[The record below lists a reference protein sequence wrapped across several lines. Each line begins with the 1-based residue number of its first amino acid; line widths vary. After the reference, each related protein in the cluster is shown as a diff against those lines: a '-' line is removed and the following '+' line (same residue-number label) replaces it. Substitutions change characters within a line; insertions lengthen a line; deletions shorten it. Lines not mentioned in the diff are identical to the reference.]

1 MKLTAYGVTHP
12 GRVRPNNEDALL
24 SDVPAG
30 LFVVADGMGGHQA
43 GEVASK
49 MAVETVQSFLE
60 SSKGDHDLTWP
71 FGFDPALS
79 MNANRLVT
87 AVRLANRK
95 VYQAGED
102 KPDLAGMGTTVVVAL
117 VEGGML
123 TFCGVGDSRIYV
135 LSGSALQQITHDD
148 SWVATVLARDP
159 EFDRAQ
165 LATHPMRHV
174 LTNVLGAREDTE
186 VEVGERPLAAGE
198 QLLLCSD
205 GLYGGLD
212 DASLQI
218 LLAGPGRLDELG
230 DRLVATSL
238 ERGGTDIDAR
248 RTRSDEPRTQY
259 VD

>member
-1 MKLTAYGVTHP
+1 LKLTAYGVTHP

-24 SDVPAG
+24 WDVPAG
-30 LFVVADGMGGHQA
+30 LFMVADGMGGHQA

-49 MAVETVQSFLE
+49 MAVDTVQSFLE
-60 SSKGDHDLTWP
+60 ASRGDHDLTWP

-102 KPDLAGMGTTVVVAL
+102 KPDLAGMGTTIVVAL
-117 VEGGML
+117 VDGATL
-123 TFCGVGDSRIYV
+123 TFCGVGDSRIYL
-135 LSGSALQQITHDD
+135 LSGTALQQITHDD

-165 LATHPMRHV
+165 LAHHPMRHV

-186 VEVGERPLAAGE
+186 VEVGERPLASGE

-212 DASLQI
+212 DASMQI
-218 LLAGPGRLDELG
+218 LLAGPGKLDELG
-230 DRLVATSL
+230 ERLVATSL
-238 ERGGTDIDAR
+238 ERGGTDNITAVLVR
-248 RTRSDEPRTQY
+248 A

>member
-1 MKLTAYGVTHP
+1 MLW
-12 GRVRPNNEDALL
+12 DAP
-24 SDVPAG
+24 SG
-30 LFVVADGMGGHQA
+30 LFMVADGMGGHQA

-60 SSKGDHDLTWP
+60 ASKGDHDLTWP

-102 KPDLAGMGTTVVVAL
+102 KPDLAGMGTTIVVAL
-117 VEGGML
+117 VDGTTL
-123 TFCGVGDSRIYV
+123 TFCGVGDSRIYL
-135 LSGSALQQITHDD
+135 LSGAALQQITHDD

-165 LATHPMRHV
+165 LAHHPMRHV

-186 VEVGERPLAAGE
+186 VEIGERPFAPGE

-212 DASLQI
+212 DASMQI
-218 LLAGPGRLDELG
+218 LLAGPGKLDDVGE
-230 DRLVATSL
+230 RLVATSL
-238 ERGGTDIDAR
+238 ERGGTDNITAVLVR
-248 RTRSDEPRTQY
+248 AAE
-259 VD
+259 

>member
-24 SDVPAG
+24 WDVPAG

-71 FGFDPALS
+71 FGFDPTLS

-102 KPDLAGMGTTVVVAL
+102 KPDLAGMGTTIVVAL
-117 VEGGML
+117 VEGGLL
-123 TFCGVGDSRIYV
+123 TFCGVGDSRIYA
-135 LSGSALQQITHDD
+135 LSGGALQQITHDD

-159 EFDRAQ
+159 EFDRTQ
-165 LATHPMRHV
+165 LTTHPMRHV

-218 LLAGPGRLDELG
+218 LLTGPGPLDELG
-230 DRLVATSL
+230 DRLVASSL
-238 ERGGTDIDAR
+238 ERGGTDNITAVLVR
-248 RTRSDEPRTQY
+248 A

>member
-1 MKLTAYGVTHP
+1 LKLTAYGVTHP

-24 SDVPAG
+24 WDVPGG

-60 SSKGDHDLTWP
+60 ASKGDHDLTWP

-102 KPDLAGMGTTVVVAL
+102 KPDLAGMGTTIVIAL
-117 VEGGML
+117 VDGGVL

-165 LATHPMRHV
+165 LAHHPMRHV

-186 VEVGERPLAAGE
+186 VEVGERPLKPGE

-218 LLAGPGRLDELG
+218 LLAGPGGLEELG
-230 DRLVATSL
+230 QRLVATSL
-238 ERGGTDIDAR
+238 EGGGTDNITAVLVR
-248 RTRSDEPRTQY
+248 ALE
-259 VD
+259 

>member
-1 MKLTAYGVTHP
+1 MLW
-12 GRVRPNNEDALL
+12 
-24 SDVPAG
+24 DVGSG
-30 LFVVADGMGGHQA
+30 LFMVADGMGGHQA

-49 MAVETVQSFLE
+49 MAVETVQSFLDA
-60 SSKGDHDLTWP
+60 SKGDHDLTWP

-102 KPDLAGMGTTVVVAL
+102 KPDLAGMGTTIVVAL
-117 VEGGML
+117 VDGATL
-123 TFCGVGDSRIYV
+123 TFCGVGDSRIYL
-135 LSGSALQQITHDD
+135 LSGTALQQITHDD

-165 LATHPMRHV
+165 LAHHPMRHV

-186 VEVGERPLAAGE
+186 VEIGERPLVPGE

-212 DASLQI
+212 DAAMQI
-218 LLAGPGRLDELG
+218 LLAGPGKLDELG
-230 DRLVATSL
+230 ERLVATSL
-238 ERGGTDIDAR
+238 EGGGTDNITAVLVR
-248 RTRSDEPRTQY
+248 ASE
-259 VD
+259 

>member
-1 MKLTAYGVTHP
+1 LKLTAYGVTHP

-24 SDVPAG
+24 WDVPAG

-60 SSKGDHDLTWP
+60 ASKGDHDLTWP

-102 KPDLAGMGTTVVVAL
+102 KPDLAGMGTTIVVAL
-117 VEGGML
+117 VDGSTL
-123 TFCGVGDSRIYV
+123 TFCGVGDSRIYI
-135 LSGSALQQITHDD
+135 LAGSVLQQITHDD

-165 LATHPMRHV
+165 LAHHPMRHV

-186 VEVGERPLAAGE
+186 VEIGERPIVPGE

-212 DASLQI
+212 DASMQI
-218 LLAGPGRLDELG
+218 LLAGPGRLEELG

-238 ERGGTDIDAR
+238 ERGGTDNITAVLVR
-248 RTRSDEPRTQY
+248 A

>member
-24 SDVPAG
+24 WDVPAG

-60 SSKGDHDLTWP
+60 ASKGDHDLTWP

-102 KPDLAGMGTTVVVAL
+102 KPDLAGMGTTIVVAL
-117 VEGGML
+117 VDGGTL
-123 TFCGVGDSRIYV
+123 TFCGVGDSRIY
-135 LSGSALQQITHDD
+135 LLAGSALQQITHDD

-165 LATHPMRHV
+165 LAHHPMRHV

-186 VEVGERPLAAGE
+186 VEIGERPLAPGE

-212 DASLQI
+212 DAAMQI
-218 LLAGPGRLDELG
+218 LLAGPGRLEELG
-230 DRLVATSL
+230 ERLVATSL
-238 ERGGTDIDAR
+238 ERGGTDNITAVLVR
-248 RTRSDEPRTQY
+248 AVE
-259 VD
+259 

>member
-1 MKLTAYGVTHP
+1 MLW
-12 GRVRPNNEDALL
+12 
-24 SDVPAG
+24 DVPTG
-30 LFVVADGMGGHQA
+30 LFMVADGMGGHQA

-60 SSKGDHDLTWP
+60 SSRGDHDLTWP
-71 FGFDPALS
+71 FGFDPVLS
-79 MNANRLVT
+79 VNANRLLT

-102 KPDLAGMGTTVVVAL
+102 KPDLAGMGTTIVVAL
-117 VEGGML
+117 VEGSTL
-123 TFCGVGDSRIYV
+123 TFCGVGDSRIYL
-135 LSGSALQQITHDD
+135 LSGGGLQQITHDD

-165 LATHPMRHV
+165 LSHHPMRHV

-186 VEVGERPLAAGE
+186 VEVGERALTLGE

-218 LLAGPGRLDELG
+218 LLAGPGGLDELG
-230 DRLVATSL
+230 DRLVAASL
-238 ERGGTDIDAR
+238 ERGGTDNITAVLIR
-248 RTRSDEPRTQY
+248 AVE
-259 VD
+259 

>member
-24 SDVPAG
+24 WDVPAG

-71 FGFDPALS
+71 FGFDPTLS
-79 MNANRLVT
+79 TNANRLVT

-102 KPDLAGMGTTVVVAL
+102 KPDLAGMGTTIVVAL
-117 VEGGML
+117 VEGALL
-123 TFCGVGDSRIYV
+123 TFCGVGDSRIYA
-135 LSGSALQQITHDD
+135 LSGGALKQITHDD

-218 LLAGPGRLDELG
+218 LLTGPGPLDELG
-230 DRLVATSL
+230 DRLVASSL
-238 ERGGTDIDAR
+238 ERGGTDNITAVLVR
-248 RTRSDEPRTQY
+248 A

>member
-24 SDVPAG
+24 CDLPSG
-30 LFVVADGMGGHQA
+30 LFMVADGMGGHQA
-43 GEVASK
+43 GEVASR
-49 MAVETVQSFLE
+49 MAVDTVQSFLE
-60 SSKGDHDLTWP
+60 TSRGDQDLTWP
-71 FGFDPALS
+71 FGFDPGLS
-79 MNANRLVT
+79 MNGNRLVT

-102 KPDLAGMGTTVVVAL
+102 KPDLAGMGTTLVVAL
-117 VEGGML
+117 IEGSAL
-123 TFCGVGDSRIYV
+123 TFCSVGDSRIYV
-135 LSGSALQQITHDD
+135 LSAGQLTQITHDD

-165 LATHPMRHV
+165 LVNHPMRHV
-174 LTNVLGAREDTE
+174 LTNVLGARDDTE
-186 VEVGERPLAAGE
+186 VEVGERPLAVGE

-218 LLAGPGRLDELG
+218 LLAGPGNLEELAA
-230 DRLVATSL
+230 RLVATSL
-238 ERGGTDIDAR
+238 ERGGTDNITAVLIR
-248 RTRSDEPRTQY
+248 ANA
-259 VD
+259 

>member
-102 KPDLAGMGTTVVVAL
+102 KPDLAGMGTTIVVAL

-238 ERGGTDIDAR
+238 ERGGTDNITAVLVR
-248 RTRSDEPRTQY
+248 AVE
-259 VD
+259 

>member
-24 SDVPAG
+24 WDVPGG

-49 MAVETVQSFLE
+49 MAVETVQNFLE

-102 KPDLAGMGTTVVVAL
+102 KPDLAGMGTTIVIAL
-117 VEGGML
+117 VDGSVL

-135 LSGSALQQITHDD
+135 LSGNALQQITHDD

-165 LATHPMRHV
+165 LAHHPMRHV

-186 VEVGERPLAAGE
+186 VEVGERPLTSGE

-218 LLAGPGRLDELG
+218 LLAGPGGLEELG
-230 DRLVATSL
+230 ERLVATSL
-238 ERGGTDIDAR
+238 ERGGTDNITAVLVR
-248 RTRSDEPRTQY
+248 AT
-259 VD
+259 

>member
-1 MKLTAYGVTHP
+1 LKLTAYGVTHP

-24 SDVPAG
+24 WDLPAG

-43 GEVASK
+43 GEVASR
-49 MAVETVQSFLE
+49 MAVDTVQSFLE
-60 SSKGDHDLTWP
+60 ASHGDHDLTWP
-71 FGFDPALS
+71 FGFDPNLS

-102 KPDLAGMGTTVVVAL
+102 KPDFAGMGTTIVVAL
-117 VEGGML
+117 IEGSTL

-135 LSGSALQQITHDD
+135 LSGGALQQITHDD

-159 EFDRAQ
+159 EFDRSQ
-165 LATHPMRHV
+165 LSQHPMRHV
-174 LTNVLGAREDTE
+174 LTNVLGARDDTE
-186 VEVGERPLAAGE
+186 VEVGERPLRAGE
-198 QLLLCSD
+198 QILLCSD

-212 DASLQI
+212 DAALQI
-218 LLAGPGRLDELG
+218 LLGGPGGLQELA

-238 ERGGTDIDAR
+238 ERGGTDNITAVLVKAD
-248 RTRSDEPRTQY
+248 
-259 VD
+259 

>member
-24 SDVPAG
+24 WDASGG

-43 GEVASK
+43 GEVASR

-60 SSKGDHDLTWP
+60 ASRGDHDLTWP

-95 VYQAGED
+95 VFQAGED
-102 KPDLAGMGTTVVVAL
+102 KPDLAGMGTTIVVAL
-117 VEGGML
+117 VDNETL
-123 TFCGVGDSRIYV
+123 TFCGVGDSRIYL
-135 LSGSALQQITHDD
+135 LSGNVLQQITHDD

-165 LATHPMRHV
+165 LAHHPMRHV

-186 VEVGERPLAAGE
+186 VEVGERPLRKGE

-212 DASLQI
+212 DAAMQI
-218 LLAGPGRLDELG
+218 LLSSPGGLNDLG
-230 DRLVATSL
+230 DRLVAASL
-238 ERGGTDIDAR
+238 ERGGTDNITVVLVRA
-248 RTRSDEPRTQY
+248 E
-259 VD
+259 

>member
-1 MKLTAYGVTHP
+1 MLW
-12 GRVRPNNEDALL
+12 DL
-24 SDVPAG
+24 PAG

-43 GEVASK
+43 GEVAAR
-49 MAVETVQSFLE
+49 MAVETVHSFLE
-60 SSKGDHDLTWP
+60 ASRGDQDLTWP
-71 FGFDPALS
+71 FGFDPTLS

-102 KPDLAGMGTTVVVAL
+102 KPDLAGMGTTIVVAL
-117 VEGGML
+117 IEGATL

-135 LSGSALQQITHDD
+135 LARTGLEQLTHDD

-165 LATHPMRHV
+165 LAHHPMRHV
-174 LTNVLGAREDTE
+174 LTNVLGARDDTE
-186 VEVGERPLAAGE
+186 VEVGERPMKAGE
-198 QLLLCSD
+198 QVLLCSD

-218 LLAGPGRLDELG
+218 LLSGPGTLNEVA
-230 DRLVATSL
+230 DRLVSTSL
-238 ERGGTDIDAR
+238 ERGGTDNITAVLVRAGD
-248 RTRSDEPRTQY
+248 
-259 VD
+259 

>member
-24 SDVPAG
+24 WDVPAG

-60 SSKGDHDLTWP
+60 ASKGDHDLTWP

-102 KPDLAGMGTTVVVAL
+102 KPDLAGMGTTIVVAL
-117 VEGGML
+117 VDGSTL
-123 TFCGVGDSRIYV
+123 TFCGVGDSRIYI
-135 LSGSALQQITHDD
+135 LAGSVLQQITHDD

-165 LATHPMRHV
+165 LAHHPMRHV

-186 VEVGERPLAAGE
+186 VEIGERPLVPGE

-212 DASLQI
+212 DASMQI
-218 LLAGPGRLDELG
+218 LLAGPGRLEELG

-238 ERGGTDIDAR
+238 ERGGTDNITAVLVR
-248 RTRSDEPRTQY
+248 AVE
-259 VD
+259 

>member
-1 MKLTAYGVTHP
+1 MKLTAHGVTHP

-24 SDVPAG
+24 WDLPAG
-30 LFVVADGMGGHQA
+30 LFIVADGMGGHQA
-43 GEVASK
+43 GEVASR
-49 MAVETVQSFLE
+49 MAVDTVQSFLE
-60 SSKGDHDLTWP
+60 ASRGDQDLTWP

-95 VYQAGED
+95 VFQAGED
-102 KPDLAGMGTTVVVAL
+102 KPDLAGMGTTIVVAL
-117 VEGGML
+117 IEGSTL
-123 TFCGVGDSRIYV
+123 TFCSVGDSRIYV
-135 LSGSALQQITHDD
+135 LSAGALHQITHDD

-159 EFDRAQ
+159 EFDRSQ
-165 LATHPMRHV
+165 LAQHPMRHV
-174 LTNVLGAREDTE
+174 LTNVLGARDDTE

-198 QLLLCSD
+198 QILLCSD

-218 LLAGPGRLDELG
+218 LLAGPGNLDELA

-238 ERGGTDIDAR
+238 ERGGTDNITA
-248 RTRSDEPRTQY
+248 
-259 VD
+259 VLVKAN

>member
-24 SDVPAG
+24 WDVPAG

-60 SSKGDHDLTWP
+60 ASKGDHDLTWP
-71 FGFDPALS
+71 FGFDPVLS

-102 KPDLAGMGTTVVVAL
+102 KPDLAGMGTTIVVAL
-117 VEGGML
+117 VDGSTL
-123 TFCGVGDSRIYV
+123 TFCGVGDSRIYI
-135 LSGSALQQITHDD
+135 LTGSALQQITHDD

-165 LATHPMRHV
+165 LAHHPMRHV

-186 VEVGERPLAAGE
+186 VEVGERPIAPGE

-212 DASLQI
+212 DAAMQI
-218 LLAGPGRLDELG
+218 LLAGPGRLEELG

-238 ERGGTDIDAR
+238 ERGGTDNITAVLVR
-248 RTRSDEPRTQY
+248 A

>member
-24 SDVPAG
+24 WDATGG

-43 GEVASK
+43 GEVASR
-49 MAVETVQSFLE
+49 MAVETVQSFLDA
-60 SSKGDHDLTWP
+60 SRGDHDLTWP

-95 VYQAGED
+95 VFQAGED
-102 KPDLAGMGTTVVVAL
+102 KPDLAGMGTTIVVAL
-117 VEGGML
+117 IDNETL
-123 TFCGVGDSRIYV
+123 TFCGVGDSRIYL
-135 LSGSALQQITHDD
+135 LSGNVLQQITHDD

-165 LATHPMRHV
+165 LAHHPMRHV

-186 VEVGERPLAAGE
+186 VEVGERPLRKGE

-212 DASLQI
+212 DAAMQI
-218 LLAGPGRLDELG
+218 LLSSPGGLKDLG
-230 DRLVATSL
+230 DRLVAASL
-238 ERGGTDIDAR
+238 ERGGTDNITVVLVRA
-248 RTRSDEPRTQY
+248 E
-259 VD
+259 

>member
-24 SDVPAG
+24 WDVPAG
-30 LFVVADGMGGHQA
+30 LFMVADGMGGHQA

-49 MAVETVQSFLE
+49 MAVDTVQSFLE
-60 SSKGDHDLTWP
+60 ASRGDHDLTWP

-102 KPDLAGMGTTVVVAL
+102 KPDLAGMGTTIVVAL
-117 VEGGML
+117 VDGATL
-123 TFCGVGDSRIYV
+123 TFCGVGDSRIYL
-135 LSGSALQQITHDD
+135 LSGTALQQITHDD

-165 LATHPMRHV
+165 LAHHPMRHV

-186 VEVGERPLAAGE
+186 VEVGERPLASGE

-212 DASLQI
+212 DASMQI
-218 LLAGPGRLDELG
+218 LLAGPGKLDELG
-230 DRLVATSL
+230 ERLVATSL
-238 ERGGTDIDAR
+238 ERGGTDNITAVLVR
-248 RTRSDEPRTQY
+248 A

>member
-24 SDVPAG
+24 SDTSAG

-43 GEVASK
+43 GEVASR

-60 SSKGDHDLTWP
+60 ASRGDHDLTWP
-71 FGFDPALS
+71 FGFDPNLS

-95 VYQAGED
+95 VFQAGED
-102 KPDLAGMGTTVVVAL
+102 KPDLAGMGTTIVVAL
-117 VEGGML
+117 VDGETL
-123 TFCGVGDSRIYV
+123 TFCGVGDSRIYL
-135 LSGSALQQITHDD
+135 LSGSTLQQITHDD

-165 LATHPMRHV
+165 LAHHPMRHV

-186 VEVGERPLAAGE
+186 VEVGERPLRKGE

-212 DASLQI
+212 DAAMQI
-218 LLAGPGRLDELG
+218 LLASPGGLTDLG

-238 ERGGTDIDAR
+238 ERGGTDNITVVLVRA
-248 RTRSDEPRTQY
+248 E
-259 VD
+259 

>member
-1 MKLTAYGVTHP
+1 LKLTAYGVTHP

-24 SDVPAG
+24 SDASAG
-30 LFVVADGMGGHQA
+30 LFIVADGMGGHQA
-43 GEVASK
+43 GEVASR

-60 SSKGDHDLTWP
+60 SSRGDHDLTWP

-95 VYQAGED
+95 VFQAGED
-102 KPDLAGMGTTVVVAL
+102 KPDLAGMGTTIVVAL
-117 VEGGML
+117 VDGETL
-123 TFCGVGDSRIYV
+123 TFCGVGDSRIYL
-135 LSGSALQQITHDD
+135 LSGNTLQQITHDD

-165 LATHPMRHV
+165 LAHHPMRHV

-186 VEVGERPLAAGE
+186 VEVGERPLRKSE

-212 DASLQI
+212 DAAMQI
-218 LLAGPGRLDELG
+218 LLSSPGGLTELG

-238 ERGGTDIDAR
+238 ERGGTDNITVVLVRAD
-248 RTRSDEPRTQY
+248 
-259 VD
+259 

>member
-1 MKLTAYGVTHP
+1 LKLTAYGVTHP

-24 SDVPAG
+24 WDVAAG
-30 LFVVADGMGGHQA
+30 LFMVADGMGGHQA

-60 SSKGDHDLTWP
+60 ASKGDHDLTWP

-95 VYQAGED
+95 VYQAGEG
-102 KPDLAGMGTTVVVAL
+102 KPDLAGMGTTIVVAL
-117 VEGGML
+117 IDATTL
-123 TFCGVGDSRIYV
+123 TFCGVGDSRIYL

-165 LATHPMRHV
+165 LAHHPMRHV

-186 VEVGERPLAAGE
+186 VEIGERPLAPGE

-212 DASLQI
+212 DASMQI
-218 LLAGPGRLDELG
+218 LLGGPGKLDELG
-230 DRLVATSL
+230 ERLVATSL
-238 ERGGTDIDAR
+238 ERGGTDNITAVLVR
-248 RTRSDEPRTQY
+248 A

>member
-24 SDVPAG
+24 WDAPGG

-43 GEVASK
+43 GEVASR

-60 SSKGDHDLTWP
+60 ASRGDHDLTWP
-71 FGFDPALS
+71 FGFDPAIS

-95 VYQAGED
+95 VFQAGED
-102 KPDLAGMGTTVVVAL
+102 KPDLAGMGTTIVVAL
-117 VEGGML
+117 VDGETL
-123 TFCGVGDSRIYV
+123 TFCGVGDSRIYL
-135 LSGSALQQITHDD
+135 LSGSVLQQITHDD

-165 LATHPMRHV
+165 LAHHPMRHV
-174 LTNVLGAREDTE
+174 LTNVLGAREDTD
-186 VEVGERPLAAGE
+186 VEVGERPLRKGE

-212 DASLQI
+212 DAAMQI
-218 LLAGPGRLDELG
+218 LLSSPGGLNELG

-238 ERGGTDIDAR
+238 ERGGTDNITVVLVRA
-248 RTRSDEPRTQY
+248 E
-259 VD
+259 

>member
-24 SDVPAG
+24 WDVPGG
-30 LFVVADGMGGHQA
+30 LFMVADGMGGHQA

-60 SSKGDHDLTWP
+60 ASKGDHDLTWP
-71 FGFDPALS
+71 FGFDPVLS

-102 KPDLAGMGTTVVVAL
+102 KPDLAGMGTTIVVAL
-117 VEGGML
+117 VDGATL

-135 LSGSALQQITHDD
+135 LSDNALQQITHDD

-165 LATHPMRHV
+165 LAHHPMRHV

-186 VEVGERPLAAGE
+186 VEVGERPLTPGE

-212 DASLQI
+212 DASMQI
-218 LLAGPGRLDELG
+218 LLAGPGNLDELG
-230 DRLVATSL
+230 ERLVKTSL
-238 ERGGTDIDAR
+238 ERGGTDNITAVLVRAAD
-248 RTRSDEPRTQY
+248 
-259 VD
+259 

>member
-24 SDVPAG
+24 LDVAGG

-79 MNANRLVT
+79 MNGNRLMT

-102 KPDLAGMGTTVVVAL
+102 KPDLAGMGTTIVIAL
-117 VEGGML
+117 VDGGTL

-135 LSGSALQQITHDD
+135 LAGSALQQITHDD

-159 EFDRAQ
+159 EFDPTQ
-165 LATHPMRHV
+165 LAHHPMRHV
-174 LTNVLGAREDTE
+174 LTNVLGAREDTD
-186 VEVGERPLAAGE
+186 VEVGERPLTPGE

-218 LLAGPGRLDELG
+218 LLAGPGALEELG
-230 DRLVATSL
+230 ERLVATSL
-238 ERGGTDIDAR
+238 ERGGTDNITAVLVR
-248 RTRSDEPRTQY
+248 AVE
-259 VD
+259 

>member
-238 ERGGTDIDAR
+238 ERGGTDNITAVLVR
-248 RTRSDEPRTQY
+248 AVE
-259 VD
+259 